1 MVHMGCLQTHQKET
15 VVSVT
20 TAKAP
25 QDPVSRGAVLGAA
38 LPFPVACVCAVV
50 PLLQGEEDARPQAQ
64 GLACHQVRA
73 GLWSVAE
80 MFLSS
85 YACLSAALLPE
96 LQTNCVSPGGHVTH
110 VTGAHHGTSSSFR

>member
-1 MVHMGCLQTHQKET
+1 MGCLQTHQKET

-25 QDPVSRGAVLGAA
+25 QDPVSQGAA
-38 LPFPVACVCAVV
+38 LGDALTFHVACVCAVV
-50 PLLQGEEDARPQAQ
+50 PLLQGEEDACPQAQ
-64 GLACHQVRA
+64 GLACNQVRA

-80 MFLSS
+80 MFLSW

-96 LQTNCVSPGGHVTH
+96 LQTNCVSPGGHAKH
-110 VTGAHHGTSSSFR
+110 VTGAQHSTSSLFW